1 MYTVKNKQTK
11 KCYLYDNSLTTLIK
25 VVPLTSVTDYH
36 KLIQPNNFFFFFRK
50 HHNVHRSKLI
60 FSYAHYENKSDRKC
74 KSTERDEEN

>member
-36 KLIQPNNFFFFFRK
+36 KLIQPNNFFF
-50 HHNVHRSKLI
+50 S
-60 FSYAHYENKSDRKC
+60 SENTTMSI
-74 KSTERDEEN
+74 EVN